1 MDELSIPGMPS
12 TREKDYVNNY
22 INTADMCM
30 QGLCFTP
37 DYVIMT
43 AYTEDKN
50 EPGALMV
57 FDRENGDYLVTLG
70 MKKDSHLGGVAFD
83 GENIWVCHSNSNTL
97 ERISYEYIRLIAE
110 DAPGYCID
118 ASAISDEYHL
128 RNTPSCITCYGG
140 RIWVATYNKMFRS
153 KMYAYTYDTQLDKLV
168 ALSNYNIPCKV
179 QGIAFDSQGA
189 VYLSTSLGRS
199 NSSYLKVYSSL
210 IALNQSPSTPSVKVE
225 MPPCSEEIAIVD
237 NSLYVL
243 FESASSKYFEGTDGK
258 GTSVAPIDK
267 VLKVN
272 VATIW

>member
-1 MDELSIPGMPS
+1 
-12 TREKDYVNNY
+12 
-22 INTADMCM
+22 
-30 QGLCFTP
+30 
-37 DYVIMT
+37 
-43 AYTEDKN
+43 
-50 EPGALMV
+50 
-57 FDRENGDYLVTLG
+57 
-70 MKKDSHLGGVAFD
+70 
-83 GENIWVCHSNSNTL
+83 
-97 ERISYEYIRLIAE
+97 
-110 DAPGYCID
+110 
-118 ASAISDEYHL
+118 
-128 RNTPSCITCYGG
+128 
-140 RIWVATYNKMFRS
+140 
-153 KMYAYTYDTQLDKLV
+153 MYAYTYDTQLDKLV
-168 ALSNYNIPCKV
+168 ALSNYNIPCEV

-237 NSLYVL
+237 NNLYVL